1 MNELWNKASQQVS
14 ALSQREKILL
24 LVTGLIIIP
33 GILDFFLI
41 QPLRDNATKWRQ
53 QTDIVHQSL
62 ASFSDQQTEL
72 LAEIEKDPAM
82 DLERK
87 INGIEEELGKAQQA
101 LLQYTDTL
109 IAPQR
114 MASMLENMLHERG
127 DLELVSLQ
135 NLPVAPLFKGQE
147 FKGQEFKGQD
157 IDSNHS
163 AEQEDEEDV
172 FGLYRHG
179 IQLVFKGNYMSTK
192 EYLSNLE
199 QLPWKFYWHTFNY
212 EVQKHP
218 EALVQLNIY
227 TLSTSEWW
235 IGDKDD

>member
-1 MNELWNKASQQVS
+1 MNELWKKATEQVS
-14 ALSQREKILL
+14 VLSQREKILL

-41 QPLRDNATKWRQ
+41 QPLRDDATKWKQ
-53 QTDIVHQSL
+53 QTDIIHQSL
-62 ASFSDQQTEL
+62 ASFSEQQNEL

-114 MASMLENMLHERG
+114 MAAMLENMLHERG

-135 NLPVAPLFKGQE
+135 NLPVAPLFKGQDTE
-147 FKGQEFKGQD
+147 ATQPAIE
-157 IDSNHS
+157 
-163 AEQEDEEDV
+163 EDEEDV

-192 EYLSNLE
+192 AYLSNLE
-199 QLPWKFYWHTFNY
+199 QLPWKFYWQSFNY

>member
-1 MNELWNKASQQVS
+1 MNELWNKASQQVA
-14 ALSQREKILL
+14 ALNQREKILL
-24 LVTGLIIIP
+24 LLTGLIIIP
-33 GILDFFLI
+33 GILDFFLL
-41 QPLRDNATKWRQ
+41 QPLRDNASQWRQ
-53 QTDIVHQSL
+53 QTDIIHQSL
-62 ASFSDQQTEL
+62 ASFSDQQNDL
-72 LAEIEKDPAM
+72 LAEIKKDPAM
-82 DLERK
+82 ELERK
-87 INGIEEELGKAQQA
+87 IEGIEVALGSAQQA

-135 NLPVAPLFKGQE
+135 NLPVAPLFKDQE
-147 FKGQEFKGQD
+147 PD
-157 IDSNHS
+157 
-163 AEQEDEEDV
+163 AEQSEEKKQEDEEDV

-192 EYLSNLE
+192 DYLANLE
-199 QLPWKFYWHTFNY
+199 QLPWKFYWQSFNY

-218 EALVQLNIY
+218 EAQVQLNIY

-235 IGDKDD
+235 IGDIDD

>member
-1 MNELWNKASQQVS
+1 MNELWNNASQQVS

-41 QPLRDNATKWRQ
+41 QPLRDDATKWRQ
-53 QTDIVHQSL
+53 QTDMVHQSL
-62 ASFSDQQTEL
+62 ASFSDQQNEL
-72 LAEIEKDPAM
+72 LAEIKKDPAM

-147 FKGQEFKGQD
+147 TDASQ
-157 IDSNHS
+157 S

-199 QLPWKFYWHTFNY
+199 QLPWKFYWQTFNY

-218 EALVQLNIY
+218 EALVQINIY